1 MAAGLP
7 LMKDT
12 LIPLAKSVLLP
23 LGITAAALETDA
35 ATQKNILGFGM
46 TTLKISNEEMED
58 IKNHVYWEMVLVK
71 QLKMK

>member
-12 LIPLAKSVLLP
+12 LIPLSKSVLLP

-46 TTLKISNEEMED
+46 TTLKFQMKKWKISRIMFTE
-58 IKNHVYWEMVLVK
+58 KWC
-71 QLKMK
+71 